1 MRKREPTKEFIPAP
15 PNQSACSCNECPFMK
30 LNTLEKILACLE
42 TGGPEIVMSEE
53 LRTRALVPLQR
64 MLDWSA

>member
-1 MRKREPTKEFIPAP
+1 
-15 PNQSACSCNECPFMK
+15 MK